1 MIKEKYKWTLEI
13 LLHLFLSGIAIYL
26 SFAFLPTL
34 LPIYKTFL
42 GLVMAIILLLDIY
55 FILSNHKEY
64 LKVTK
69 IALIFLCSSI
79 FAVLLIFYVTKFLVL
94 TDTYGMETVLKENTS
109 FAKFIFFLICFS
121 QPIIL
126 PIPEAVT
133 VPAGSAV
140 FGPFIA
146 AILSFLGTIAGIVVM
161 FCIARMGGQ
170 KLVSKLVK
178 EKHLKKYQEYVGRN
192 ETIILA
198 LIFMIPILPDEII
211 CVGAGISGVFFKRFF
226 IIASI
231 SKLITT
237 SLLAYSV
244 RLAQSLSLT
253 SSQLILACSVV
264 IGIMFA
270 ASLIFKRYLKKSKTR
285 ERMNE

>member
-1 MIKEKYKWTLEI
+1 LITEKYKWILEI
-13 LLHLFLSGIAIYL
+13 LFHFILAGITIYL

-34 LPIYKTFL
+34 LPIYKTLF
-42 GLVMAIILLLDIY
+42 GLAMAGILLLDVY
-55 FILSNHKEY
+55 FVLSNHKEY

-69 IALIFLCSSI
+69 IALLLLCSSI
-79 FAVLLIFYVTKFLVL
+79 FVVLLIFYGTKFLVL

-146 AILSFLGTIAGIVVM
+146 AFFSFLGTIAGIAVM
-161 FCIARMGGQ
+161 FFIARMGGQ
-170 KLVSKLVK
+170 KLIFKLVK
-178 EKHLKKYQEYVGRN
+178 AKHLKKYQEYVGKN
-192 ETIILA
+192 ETTILA
-198 LIFMIPILPDEII
+198 LMFMIPILPDEII
-211 CVGAGISGVFFKRFF
+211 CVGAGISGVSFKRFLM
-226 IIASI
+226 IASI
-231 SKLITT
+231 SKFITI

-264 IGIMFA
+264 IGIIFA
-270 ASLIFKRYLKKSKTR
+270 ASLIFKKYLEKSKTG

>member
-13 LLHLFLSGIAIYL
+13 LLHLFLSGITIYL

-34 LPIYKTFL
+34 LPIYKTCF
-42 GLVMAIILLLDIY
+42 GAAVAGILLLDLY
-55 FILSNHKEY
+55 FVVSNHKEY

-69 IALIFLCSSI
+69 IALILLCSSI
-79 FAVLLIFYVTKFLVL
+79 FVVLLIFYGTKFLVL

-109 FAKFIFFLICFS
+109 FAKFLFFLICFS

-146 AILSFLGTIAGIVVM
+146 AILSFLGTVSGIMVM
-161 FCIARMGGQ
+161 FFIARIGEQ
-170 KLVSKLVK
+170 KFVSKLVK
-178 EKHLKKYQEYVGRN
+178 AKHLKKYQEYVGKN

-211 CVGAGISGVFFKRFF
+211 CVGAGISGVSFKRFSM
-226 IIASI
+226 IASI
-231 SKLITT
+231 SKFITS

-244 RLAQSLSLT
+244 HLAKSLSLT
-253 SSQLILACSVV
+253 SSQLMMACSAIV
-264 IGIMFA
+264 GIMLVV
-270 ASLIFKRYLKKSKTR
+270 SLIFKRFLEKSKTR